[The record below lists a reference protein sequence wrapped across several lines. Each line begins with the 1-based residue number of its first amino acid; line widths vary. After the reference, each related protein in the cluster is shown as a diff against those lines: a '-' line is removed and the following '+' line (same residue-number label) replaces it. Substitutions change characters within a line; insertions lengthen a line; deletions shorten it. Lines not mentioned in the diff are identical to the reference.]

1 MNQISNVEF
10 RAQKIYKN
18 KKGKFGLLIR
28 EIVSNAIHS
37 VLIQQSKLDD
47 NYRPE
52 VQINIIGTN
61 RSNEQI
67 QITVSDNGEGFNT
80 LNRKYFS
87 ELDSINEQKE
97 DMLGVHPQGQGRLA
111 LIYFANSACYESFF
125 KDDDG
130 RTKKLRPFTYPD
142 TDTPLF
148 DLMDNEESDAEGSDL
163 KTELK
168 VSISD
173 QRKINRANTFFANYS
188 SIEKLKDWFI
198 EDFFPFFIENEKLSL
213 TVQMDGYPLEQI
225 TKSEIKEEIKNIEF
239 EVSEIDETKNEYKF
253 ILWLMEK
260 EVRKSEVRKPKKT
273 FTCFV
278 RQLKASL
285 AEGSIEY
292 EIDLPKHY
300 NWFLTSEYFDK
311 NVDQRGDKIEISLS
325 EVEKIQQAICAKLDE
340 YFEQQIS
347 NNRRASKENIDQVKT
362 QYRSLLPFV
371 ENSMATETNR
381 ILNVTDI
388 VDDAIDEKG
397 KIEKKYWTNSNM
409 DEEETEKLINSS
421 LTVYVEHRKRVLEDL
436 NNLIRKYDSEGDK
449 KPENESTIHELIFK
463 RGENLKTSE
472 KINHLHNLW
481 ILDDRYTT
489 FSEHF
494 RGLSSRQGQELSDI
508 YLWSDNP
515 DFHMIKELLI
525 IELKST
531 TKAHNAG
538 DRYDSMIAQVKRYA
552 SDVYCDPN
560 KTLGWNVDTNKI
572 LYSGVILA
580 SKNDIH
586 QELNSNNAS
595 GNAEKIPFLESSYYL
610 NERFSISN
618 SGSQPDYKRIRL
630 DILSYEDVYQLALE
644 RNTVFFK
651 LLDAEYRLSNQNEEQ
666 HDNA

>member
-1 MNQISNVEF
+1 MNQKSNVES
-10 RAQKIYKN
+10 RAEKIYKN
-18 KKGKFGLLIR
+18 QKRKFGLLIR

-37 VLIQQSKLDD
+37 VLIQQSRLDD

-52 VQINIIGTN
+52 VQINIIRTN

-67 QITVSDNGEGFNT
+67 QITVSDNGEGFNK

-87 ELDSINEQKE
+87 ELDLKNEEKE
-97 DMLGVHPQGQGRLA
+97 DILGVHPQGQGRLA

-130 RTKKLRPFTYPD
+130 KTKKLRPFTYPD
-142 TDTPLF
+142 TDTLLF
-148 DLMDNEESDAEGSDL
+148 DLMNNEESDAEGSEL

-168 VSISD
+168 VSILD
-173 QRKINRANTFFANYS
+173 QHKINRANTFFANYS

-198 EDFFPFFIENEKLSL
+198 GDFFPFFIENEKLSL
-213 TVQMDGYPLEQI
+213 TVQMDGYQSERI
-225 TKSEIKEEIKNIEF
+225 TKSEIKEKIKNIEF
-239 EVSEIDETKNEYKF
+239 KVSELDETENKYQF
-253 ILWLMEK
+253 TLWLIEK
-260 EVRKSEVRKPKKT
+260 EVGKSEMRRSKKT
-273 FTCFV
+273 FTCFA

-292 EIDLPKHY
+292 EIDLPQHY
-300 NWFLTSEYFDK
+300 NWFLTSEYFDM
-311 NVDQRGDKIEISLS
+311 NVDQRGDKIEISSS
-325 EVEKIQQAICAKLDE
+325 EVGKIQQAICIKLDE

-347 NNRRASKENIDQVKT
+347 NNRKASKENIETVKMR
-362 QYRSLLPFV
+362 YRSLLPFI

-381 ILNVTDI
+381 VLNETDI
-388 VDDAIDEKG
+388 VDGAIDEKG
-397 KIEKKYWTNSNM
+397 EIEKKYWTNANM

-449 KPENESTIHELIFK
+449 KPENESTIHDLIFK
-463 RGENLKTSE
+463 KGKNLETSE
-472 KINHLHNLW
+472 RINHLHNLW
-481 ILDDRYTT
+481 ILDNRYTT
-489 FSEHF
+489 FSKDF
-494 RGLSSRQGQELSDI
+494 KGLSSRKGQELSDI

-515 DFHMIKELLI
+515 DPRMIKELLI

-531 TKAHNAG
+531 IKAHNAG

-560 KTLGWNVDTNKI
+560 KTLGWDVDTDKI

-630 DILSYEDVYQLALE
+630 DMLSYEDVYQLAFE

>member
-1 MNQISNVEF
+1 MSNVEF

-18 KKGKFGLLIR
+18 QKRKFGLLIR
-28 EIVSNAIHS
+28 ETVSNAIHS

-67 QITVSDNGEGFNT
+67 QIIVSDNGEGFNT

-87 ELDSINEQKE
+87 ELDSKNEEKE
-97 DMLGVHPQGQGRLA
+97 DTLGVHPQGQGRLA

-130 RTKKLRPFTYPD
+130 KMKKLRPFTYPD

-148 DLMDNEESDAEGSDL
+148 DLMNNEESDAEGSEL

-173 QRKINRANTFFANYS
+173 QHKINRANTFFANYS
-188 SIEKLKDWFI
+188 SIEKLKEWFI
-198 EDFFPFFIENEKLSL
+198 EEFFPFFIENEKLSL
-213 TVQMDGYPLEQI
+213 TVQMDGYQSEQI

-239 EVSEIDETKNEYKF
+239 EVSEIDEIKNKYKF
-253 ILWLMEK
+253 TLWLIEK
-260 EVRKSEVRKPKKT
+260 EVGKFKKT
-273 FTCFV
+273 FTCFA

-285 AEGSIEY
+285 AEGSLEY
-292 EIDLPKHY
+292 EIDLPKPY

-325 EVEKIQQAICAKLDE
+325 EVEKIQQAICIKLDE
-340 YFEQQIS
+340 YFEQDIR

-362 QYRSLLPFV
+362 QYRSLLPFIKD
-371 ENSMATETNR
+371 SMATETNR
-381 ILNVTDI
+381 ILNETDI
-388 VDDAIDEKG
+388 VDGAINEKG
-397 KIEKKYWTNSNM
+397 EIEKKYWTKSNM

-449 KPENESTIHELIFK
+449 KPGNESTIHELIFK
-463 RGENLKTSE
+463 RGENLEKSE

-481 ILDDRYTT
+481 ILDNRYTT
-489 FSEHF
+489 FSKDF

-515 DFHMIKELLI
+515 DPLMIKELLI

-531 TKAHNAG
+531 TRAHNAG

-560 KTLGWNVDTNKI
+560 KTLGWDVDTDKI

-580 SKNDIH
+580 SKNDIN
-586 QELNSNNAS
+586 QELTSNNAP
-595 GNAEKIPFLESSYYL
+595 GNAGKIPFLESSYYF
-610 NERFSISN
+610 NERFSVSN
-618 SGSQPDYKRIRL
+618 SGSPPRYKDIRL
-630 DILSYEDVYQLALE
+630 DMLSYEDVYQLALE

-666 HDNA
+666 HDNT

>member
-1 MNQISNVEF
+1 MSNVEF

-18 KKGKFGLLIR
+18 KKRKFRLLIR

-37 VLIQQSKLDD
+37 VLIQQLKLDD

-67 QITVSDNGEGFNT
+67 QITVSDNGEGFNK

-87 ELDSINEQKE
+87 ELDLKNEEKE
-97 DMLGVHPQGQGRLA
+97 DILGVPPQGQGRLA

-125 KDDDG
+125 KGDDG

-142 TDTPLF
+142 RDTPLF
-148 DLMDNEESDAEGSDL
+148 DLMNNEESDAEGSEL

-168 VSISD
+168 VLISD

-188 SIEKLKDWFI
+188 SIEKLKEWFI
-198 EDFFPFFIENEKLSL
+198 EEFFPFFIENEKLSL
-213 TVQMDGYPLEQI
+213 TVQMDGYQSEQI

-239 EVSEIDETKNEYKF
+239 EVSELDETENKYKF
-253 ILWLMEK
+253 TLWLIEK
-260 EVRKSEVRKPKKT
+260 KVRNPKI
-273 FTCFV
+273 TCFA

-292 EIDLPKHY
+292 EIDLPKPY
-300 NWFLTSEYFDK
+300 NWFLTSEYFDM
-311 NVDQRGDKIEISLS
+311 NVDQRGDKIEISLP
-325 EVEKIQQAICAKLDE
+325 EVGKIQQAICIKLDE
-340 YFEQQIS
+340 YFEQDIR
-347 NNRRASKENIDQVKT
+347 NNRSASKENIDQVKT
-362 QYRSLLPFV
+362 QYRSLLPFIKD
-371 ENSMATETNR
+371 SMATETNR
-381 ILNVTDI
+381 ILNETDI
-388 VDDAIDEKG
+388 VDGAINEKG
-397 KIEKKYWTNSNM
+397 EIEKKYWTNSNM

-421 LTVYVEHRKRVLEDL
+421 LTVYVEHRKRVLENL
-436 NNLIRKYDSEGDK
+436 NKLIRKYDSEGDK

-463 RGENLKTSE
+463 RGENLETSE
-472 KINHLHNLW
+472 RINHLHNLW

-515 DFHMIKELLI
+515 EPHMINELLI

-552 SDVYCDPN
+552 NDVYCDPN
-560 KTLGWNVDTNKI
+560 KTLGWDVDTDKI

-580 SKNDIH
+580 SKSDINH
-586 QELNSNNAS
+586 ELTSNNVS
-595 GNAEKIPFLESSYYL
+595 GNAEKIPFLESSYYF
-610 NERFSISN
+610 NEKFSISN
-618 SGSQPDYKRIRL
+618 SGSEPRYKHIRL
-630 DILSYEDVYQLALE
+630 DMLSYEDVYQLAFE

-651 LLDAEYRLSNQNEEQ
+651 LLDA
-666 HDNA
+666 